1 MYEHLISFIKPDHK
15 SSGFRKLALNK
26 WICRKTRDYFLID
39 LVH

>member
-15 SSGFRKLALNK
+15 SSGFQKLVLNK
-26 WICRKTRDYFLID
+26 WICRKTCDYFLID